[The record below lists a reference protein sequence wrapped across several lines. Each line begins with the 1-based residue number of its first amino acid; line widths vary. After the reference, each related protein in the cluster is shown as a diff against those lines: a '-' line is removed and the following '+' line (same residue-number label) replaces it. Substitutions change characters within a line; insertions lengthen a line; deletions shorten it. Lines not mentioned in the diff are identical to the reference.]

1 VIVQLAYRS
10 PAAFLVAYATQL
22 SKGGVFVETAS
33 PLAAGAPVT
42 LHLATPP
49 ATTVVLT
56 AQVAWV
62 RAPATP
68 GQPAGMALAL
78 TSPQDALGAAV
89 DGVAFGFRGV
99 CVLLRTGEAAPRAIL
114 SRYLRSIVSSC
125 EIVDGD
131 AGHDGPAGGASN
143 GANGAHG
150 AHGTNGGSGALD
162 RLDLAI
168 IDLDSSGPAGFQLG
182 ASLRAPERGGPVPV
196 PVLALA
202 GLERD
207 RARAVRAGFDQAV
220 ANPPSFADL
229 EAAVLRCLARPG
241 VTVVS

>member
-22 SKGGVFVETAS
+22 HKGGTFVETTA
-33 PLAAGAPVT
+33 PLAVGTPIA
-42 LHLATPP
+42 LHLTVPP

-56 AQVAWV
+56 AQVTWV
-62 RAPATP
+62 RATATP
-68 GQPAGMALAL
+68 GQPPGMAVAL
-78 TSPQDALGAAV
+78 TSPQDALAAAV
-89 DGVAFGFRGV
+89 DSMALAFRGV

-114 SRYLRSIVSSC
+114 SRYLRSILASC

-131 AGHDGPAGGASN
+131 ADHEAPAGGKAN
-143 GANGAHG
+143 GANGT
-150 AHGTNGGSGALD
+150 HGTNGAAGALD

-168 IDLDSSGPAGFQLG
+168 IDLDSSGPAGLELG
-182 ASLRAPERGGPVPV
+182 ARLRAPERGAPV

-207 RARAVRAGFDQAV
+207 RARAVRSGFDQAV
-220 ANPPSFADL
+220 ANPPPFADL
-229 EAAVLRCLARPG
+229 EAAVLRSLARP
-241 VTVVS
+241 VTTVDR